1 MAQAFGLS
9 LKEVRDRYNAVK
21 AAEKKVVT
29 TVTGGT
35 GNDATSL
42 QGVPIAD
49 VAPTTT
55 QTLTYNGTQWVPM
68 TTTAGTY

>member
-1 MAQAFGLS
+1 MSCNTECGIVAIEILTGIPGLPGS
-9 LKEVRDRYNAVK
+9 
-21 AAEKKVVT
+21 
-29 TVTGGT
+29 GGT

-49 VAPTTT
+49 VAPTTK

>member
-1 MAQAFGLS
+1 MSCNTECGIVAIEILTGIPGLPGS
-9 LKEVRDRYNAVK
+9 
-21 AAEKKVVT
+21 
-29 TVTGGT
+29 GGT
-35 GNDATSL
+35 DATSL

-49 VAPTTT
+49 AAPTTT